1 MRVQSSATD
10 TANSDGRTNADAKRG
25 LLTETH
31 WLVIGVM
38 RYTPVGLFIIVLVL
52 VGMPLTV
59 QAQAV
64 DVHSIVDTLLG
75 KYKSAGQA
83 WTVTIETA
91 ATKLF
96 WLLATISL
104 GWTCV
109 SMAIKQSDLVEIVAE
124 LCRFIMFTGF
134 FFWLLLHGAS
144 FGNAIVSS
152 LRQIGGDAAGTGQ
165 AIYPGDLITL
175 GMKVYQQTLTHVNWL
190 QPESIVAPIMI
201 AVIIL
206 IVCAL
211 IAVNM
216 ILLLCAAWIVLYAGL
231 IFLGFGG
238 CRWTSDM
245 AINYY
250 RTVLG
255 VGVSL
260 MTMQLIIGI
269 GVKFLQDLVA
279 STGNNLDAGQLG
291 ILLCAT
297 IILAVISHRLPHMVA
312 GMVVGGGHNGA
323 IGGIGMM
330 TLFAAGMTGMGLASR
345 LSGNPA
351 AMLAAEGVGEGAKM
365 LQDRIAAA
373 EAAMGS
379 QKAQASSFTATSGP
393 GDAMAGAHSVS
404 KGSSS
409 SSSGK
414 GSPISWYGRRSRSGS
429 AIGGG
434 GKTSVAAASSSAA
447 GVEPVDG
454 GKTTPAEPP
463 LERPMSADEARG
475 FGPDGNGGV
484 EGQPYTPTSEDQ
496 MT

>member
-1 MRVQSSATD
+1 MGAMR
-10 TANSDGRTNADAKRG
+10 RTVPLA
-25 LLTETH
+25 LL
-31 WLVIGVM
+31 LLLILAV
-38 RYTPVGLFIIVLVL
+38 PVAHG
-52 VGMPLTV
+52 
-59 QAQAV
+59 QAV
-64 DVHSIVDTLLG
+64 DMHGVVDTLLS
-75 KYKSAGQA
+75 KYKSAGQTWA
-83 WTVTIETA
+83 NTIQQA
-91 ATKLF
+91 ATNLF

-104 GWTCV
+104 GWTCI
-109 SMAIKQSDLVEIVAE
+109 SMAIKQSDLVEIVSE

-134 FFWLLLHGAS
+134 FFWLLLHGATFS
-144 FGNAIVSS
+144 NAIVKS
-152 LRQIGGDAAGTGQ
+152 LWQIGGDAGGTGQ
-165 AIYPGDLITL
+165 SIYPGDLITL
-175 GMKVYQQTLTHVNWL
+175 GMKVYQQTLQHVSFL
-190 QPESIVAPIMI
+190 QPESIVAPIII

-269 GVKFLQDLVA
+269 GVQFLQQLVTA
-279 STGNNLDAGQLG
+279 TGTNLDAATMGV
-291 ILLCAT
+291 ILCAT

-312 GMVVGGGHNGA
+312 GMVLGGGHNGA
-323 IGGIGMM
+323 IGGVGVM
-330 TLFAAGMTGMGLASR
+330 TLFAAGMTGMGLAGR

-351 AMLAAEGVGEGAKM
+351 AALAVEGVGDGAKM

-379 QKAQASSFTATSGP
+379 QKTQASSFSDTSGA
-393 GDAMAGAHSVS
+393 GDGQAGASSVS
-404 KGSSS
+404 KSGSR
-409 SSSGK
+409 K
-414 GSPISWYGRRSRSGS
+414 ASPISWYGRHSRSGS
-429 AIGGG
+429 ATGGG
-434 GKTSVAAASSSAA
+434 GKTSGAATSGNASGA
-447 GVEPVDG
+447 EPVG
-454 GKTTPAEPP
+454 GSKTTPAERP

-496 MT
+496 IT

>member
-1 MRVQSSATD
+1 M
-10 TANSDGRTNADAKRG
+10 GRYRLG
-25 LLTETH
+25 ISLIF
-31 WLVIGVM
+31 V
-38 RYTPVGLFIIVLVL
+38 IVLIAAAPVAASAQNAN
-52 VGMPLTV
+52 V
-59 QAQAV
+59 QGV
-64 DVHSIVDTLLG
+64 IDTLLN
-75 KYKSAGQA
+75 KYKSAGQTWA
-83 WTVTIETA
+83 NTIEQA
-91 ATKLF
+91 ATNLF

-104 GWTCV
+104 GWTCI

-134 FFWLLLHGAS
+134 FFWLLLHGATFS
-144 FGNAIVSS
+144 NAIVKS
-152 LRQIGGDAAGTGQ
+152 LWQIGGDAGGTGQ
-165 AIYPGDLITL
+165 SIYPGDLITL
-175 GMKVYQQTLTHVNWL
+175 GMKVYQQTLQHVSFL
-190 QPESIVAPIMI
+190 QPESIVAPIII

-250 RTVLG
+250 RTMLG
-255 VGVSL
+255 IGVAL

-269 GVKFLQDLVA
+269 GVQFLQEFVA
-279 STGNNLDAGQLG
+279 STSQTLDASQLG
-291 ILLCAT
+291 ILLCAV

-312 GMVVGGGHNGA
+312 GMVVGGGNNGA

-351 AMLAAEGVGEGAKM
+351 AAVAAEGVGEGAKM
-365 LQDRIAAA
+365 LQDRLAAV
-373 EAAMGS
+373 EAAMG
-379 QKAQASSFTATSGP
+379 AQGTQGSMATDTSGF
-393 GDAMAGAHSVS
+393 GSESSASGESTAKAG
-404 KGSSS
+404 GFDLR
-409 SSSGK
+409 
-414 GSPISWYGRRSRSGS
+414 SWYGRRSRSGS
-429 AIGGG
+429 ATSAGGTTAGAAGSDAPSSAAPGGG
-434 GKTSVAAASSSAA
+434 GKT
-447 GVEPVDG
+447 
-454 GKTTPAEPP
+454 TAEPP

-484 EGQPYTPTSEDQ
+484 EGQPYTPT
-496 MT
+496 